1 MNNSSRQLYVHYTF
15 QIGDQEKVEIYKGCI
30 EPNNGRGR
38 PKFSNHEIAFPVYK
52 LDEDVK
58 ISCQI
63 LKIITDKVV
72 WELFHETK
80 NKLKEININLLDINI
95 NRVQKPQCPICF
107 EEMSFNQDC
116 SVHRRT
122 SSLLGLLQ
130 GKVGEE

>member
-63 LKIITDKVV
+63 LKITTDKVV
-72 WELFHETK
+72 WELFHETN
-80 NKLKEININLLDINI
+80 NKLKEININLL
-95 NRVQKPQCPICF
+95 V
-107 EEMSFNQDC
+107 
-116 SVHRRT
+116 
-122 SSLLGLLQ
+122 
-130 GKVGEE
+130 